1 MTKEDN
7 EELKNSTKCWIC
19 DNGYIDNDVNPNKA
33 GLFEGSF
40 FWRGASL
47 TRPLTLAVLWLK

>member
-7 EELKNSTKCWIC
+7 EELKNSNKCWIC

-33 GLFEGSF
+33 ELFEGSF
-40 FWRGASL
+40 SWRGVSL
-47 TRPLTLAVLWLK
+47 TRPLTLAVLGLK